1 MVNKENKMH
10 LASLDEIFTT
20 QEERDNADLEKVVN
34 IKIEDIED
42 FPHHPFKV
50 NIDSEMEEMANSI
63 QEKGVLVPTIV
74 RKKDNG
80 KYEMIS
86 GHRRMKASEIAGLE
100 TIPAIVRDLTDD
112 EATIIMVDSNLQR
125 EKILPSEKAFAY
137 KLKLEA
143 LKHQGKQTSR
153 QLVGK
158 LETAELLGKENNESG
173 RKVQRYIRLTY
184 LLPKLLEYVD
194 NSVIKDSEMLK
205 IAKSPAVE
213 ISFLTTEE
221 QKCLLDYIEYYQI
234 TPSHAQAIKLKEMS
248 QNKTFTKEKMEEL
261 LDVEKPNATPML
273 KVSMNKL
280 KNVLP
285 RTLKNDKEREDYV
298 INAVVF
304 YEKYQQKQKQR
315 QELTR

>member
-1 MVNKENKMH
+1 MKSNKISK
-10 LASLDEIFTT
+10 AKKIFTVIALGIIVIVLT
-20 QEERDNADLEKVVN
+20 VFSTKTISNNKSLAKVIEQTKEMSLESTTKSVADTTKSVN
-34 IKIEDIED
+34 NTTTKTETRPD
-42 FPHHPFKV
+42 
-50 NIDSEMEEMANSI
+50 
-63 QEKGVLVPTIV
+63 GTIV
-74 RKKDNG
+74 TT
-80 KYEMIS
+80 
-86 GHRRMKASEIAGLE
+86 E
-100 TIPAIVRDLTDD
+100 TITETITDGSITTTEITKNELSGKISYEIVY
-112 EATIIMVDSNLQR
+112 VDSTG
-125 EKILPSEKAFAY
+125 K
-137 KLKLEA
+137 
-143 LKHQGKQTSR
+143 KQTASITTD
-153 QLVGK
+153 Q
-158 LETAELLGKENNESG
+158 
-173 RKVQRYIRLTY
+173 
-184 LLPKLLEYVD
+184 LLEYVD